1 MRPVCRVALERLFL
15 ASAGFVVS
23 LFVSSDKGR
32 INYPHY
38 YTRFGMNYLLE
49 IKKSFRICAAKE
61 SFVRALR

>member
-15 ASAGFVVS
+15 VSAGFVVS

-38 YTRFGMNYLLE
+38 TRLGMNYLLE